1 MKKWFKKVKCLPIVI
16 ILIMYTIISFINL
29 GSFKNPN
36 TFLDVG
42 QDEEILIELKNATYI
57 NKIKYFSGRIGEEYD
72 LLTSLD
78 GVKYDSVFELKTS
91 AFSWQ
96 EEKIYKTAKYLR
108 LIPRENA
115 SLGEVVLL
123 DNAIKKIDI
132 KKITLNDK
140 KVNSLTDEK
149 NTIPKQISYMNS
161 SYFDEIYFARTA
173 YEYANGLRAY
183 EWTHPPLGKL
193 IQAIPL
199 KIFHQ
204 MAPFFYRLMGNIAG
218 ILMILVIY
226 LFAKKIFKSNF
237 YATIAALLMAFD
249 TFHFAQTRMGTV
261 DSFLVLFIMLSFY
274 FMYNY
279 INEESP
285 NRNLFLSGI
294 FFALATST
302 KWIGLYAGLA
312 LAIIFFTYI
321 IRKKK
326 ISLKLLLKATCFF
339 VIIPLIIYIA
349 TYFIYPNVEWFES
362 FSFKEIINQTI
373 RMFNYHSQ
381 LTETHFFSSP
391 YYTWPLS
398 YKPVWYYSSD
408 IKPNLHASIT
418 GVGNIFIWWMGI
430 IGSIYLIIKAIR
442 KKDKASLFI
451 LTAIVFTFLP
461 FVFIGR
467 AMFLYHYFAILPLIM
482 LAVVLLLKDICEKW
496 HKRAIIYIYL
506 ALVIIFFIIYYPAV
520 SGMYM
525 PNNYFEFIKLFSTWY
540 F

>member
-140 KVNSLTDEK
+140 KVNSLTDEE

-496 HKRAIIYIYL
+496 KKKAIIYIYL

>member
-1 MKKWFKKVKCLPIVI
+1 
-16 ILIMYTIISFINL
+16 
-29 GSFKNPN
+29 
-36 TFLDVG
+36 
-42 QDEEILIELKNATYI
+42 
-57 NKIKYFSGRIGEEYD
+57 
-72 LLTSLD
+72 
-78 GVKYDSVFELKTS
+78 
-91 AFSWQ
+91 
-96 EEKIYKTAKYLR
+96 
-108 LIPRENA
+108 
-115 SLGEVVLL
+115 
-123 DNAIKKIDI
+123 
-132 KKITLNDK
+132 
-140 KVNSLTDEK
+140 
-149 NTIPKQISYMNS
+149 MNS

-193 IQAIPL
+193 LQAIPL

-326 ISLKLLLKATCFF
+326 ISLKLLLKATSFF

-398 YKPVWYYSSD
+398 YKPVWY
-408 IKPNLHASIT
+408 LHASIT

>member
-140 KVNSLTDEK
+140 KVNSLTDEE

-237 YATIAALLMAFD
+237 YATIAALLMTFD

-467 AMFLYHYFAILPLIM
+467 AMFLYHYFAILSLIM